1 MTNATLDTN
10 CIIDLENNAR
20 AARYIRALIRMHED
34 RRINLRVVAISASE
48 RKRDRTYAANF
59 SEFKER
65 IAAIGLGGVEILR
78 PILYWGMAYW
88 DWCIWAGHENDP
100 MMELERRVHEILFPE
115 IQFSYKEFCKKN
127 SIDINGALDPRWRN
141 AKCDVLAMW
150 SHIYYGGDVFVT
162 RDSNFLEPTKKS
174 LLVTLG
180 AGEILEPNE
189 AVTRLAEMTSEQ
201 DFNCLQ

>member
-10 CIIDLENNAR
+10 CIIDLENNAK
-20 AARYIRALIRMHED
+20 AARYIRTLIRMHED

-65 IAAIGLGGVEILR
+65 IAAIGLGNVEILR
-78 PILYWGMAYW
+78 SIAHFDITYF
-88 DWCIWAGHENDP
+88 DWCILAGDENDP

-115 IQFSYKEFCKKN
+115 IQFFYKEFCKKN
-127 SIDINGALDPRWRN
+127 GIDINSALDPRWRN

-150 SHIYYGGDVFVT
+150 SHIYYGGGVFVT

-180 AGEILEPNE
+180 AGEIVEPNE
-189 AVTRLAEMTSEQ
+189 AVTRLAEMASEQ
-201 DFNCLQ
+201 DFNRLH